1 MDYSEIEESSPDRY
15 QMKYLYMQNSKKQ
28 NRAHTNLGAQYGF
41 TLLELMIAISVLA
54 IGLTLAVP
62 SIRTIAANN
71 QISVANNSIITGF
84 NLARSEAVTRGN
96 NVAIC
101 PSSDGDTCDDDN
113 WDKGWIVFDDADG
126 SGSMAETEVIRRV
139 FRKSDVTRAGLSG
152 NVVFKPDGTQTTAG
166 DTITICH
173 DPDVTDKCRLIT
185 ITRFGLVT
193 SQETTS

>member
-1 MDYSEIEESSPDRY
+1 
-15 QMKYLYMQNSKKQ
+15 MQNSKKQ
-28 NRAHTNLGAQYGF
+28 NKVHTYLRRQHGF

-54 IGLTLAVP
+54 IGITLAVP
-62 SIRTIAANN
+62 SLRAISANN

-101 PSSDGDTCDDDN
+101 QSRNGNTCKNSGDWWSN
-113 WDKGWIVFDDADG
+113 GWIVFDAVDG
-126 SGSMAETEVIRRV
+126 NDSMVETEVIRRSL
-139 FRKSDVTRAGLSG
+139 RKSDAEQSETSIKKLQ
-152 NVVFKPDGTQTTAG
+152 FKPDGTLTTAG
-166 DTITICH
+166 DTITICYY
-173 DPDVTDKCRLIT
+173 DSDVTDKCRLIT